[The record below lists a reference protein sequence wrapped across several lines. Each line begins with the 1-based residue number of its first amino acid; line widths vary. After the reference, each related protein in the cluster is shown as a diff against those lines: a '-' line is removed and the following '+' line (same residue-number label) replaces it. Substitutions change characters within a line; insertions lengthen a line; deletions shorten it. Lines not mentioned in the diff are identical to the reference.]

1 MLRFDRALDELERK
15 SEFGNFLSNLGGTI
29 FTNTYTHSP
38 DTPRSLGS
46 FWSGKEPK
54 INKCDTRLKYPY
66 FFLNKESINLLK
78 LAKENNYYV
87 NVCANRNKL
96 NNGII
101 PLKFKK
107 IDVLEDSSC
116 LDVFL
121 NKIDKTKKKSLTFID
136 LSDMHWVLD
145 DFSHSK
151 LAETY
156 GVKKLYNA
164 IDLIFKKINKSDF
177 DLILFFSDHGHQY
190 NFERGQK
197 FLLDIL
203 DDSRSKIYAQ
213 IWNKSNNEI
222 NFNSELFSI
231 CDIGNLL
238 QSAISEDDPNVLM
251 PIPREYLLVEDHIDF
266 SVNISMPIGVW
277 RLITKQS
284 SLTIDYKGNYK
295 SSVKNSDLLIKLIEK
310 KSSNFLELRSQYD
323 TLKFYNLMK
332 SERPNFSDGSKRYHP
347 LILWLLKIPFYFFN
361 YMLEKIE
368 KN

>member
-1 MLRFDRALDELERK
+1 MKILILFADMLRFDRALKELEIK
-15 SEFGNFLSNLGGTI
+15 SEFGDFLSTLGGTI
-29 FTNTYTHSP
+29 FTNIYTHSP

-54 INKCDTRLKYPY
+54 INKCDSRLKYPY
-66 FFLNKESINLLK
+66 FFLDKESINLLK
-78 LAKENNYYV
+78 LAKENNYEV

-107 IDVLEDSSC
+107 IDVLEDSSG

-121 NKIDKTKKKSLTFID
+121 NKIDKTNKKSLTFID

-151 LAETY
+151 LAEKY

-190 NFERGQK
+190 NFERRQK
-197 FLLDIL
+197 CLLDIL

-251 PIPREYLLVEDHIDF
+251 PTPREYLLIEDHIDF
-266 SVNISMPIGVW
+266 SVNISMPI
-277 RLITKQS
+277 S
-284 SLTIDYKGNYK
+284 
-295 SSVKNSDLLIKLIEK
+295 
-310 KSSNFLELRSQYD
+310 
-323 TLKFYNLMK
+323 
-332 SERPNFSDGSKRYHP
+332 
-347 LILWLLKIPFYFFN
+347 
-361 YMLEKIE
+361 
-368 KN
+368 